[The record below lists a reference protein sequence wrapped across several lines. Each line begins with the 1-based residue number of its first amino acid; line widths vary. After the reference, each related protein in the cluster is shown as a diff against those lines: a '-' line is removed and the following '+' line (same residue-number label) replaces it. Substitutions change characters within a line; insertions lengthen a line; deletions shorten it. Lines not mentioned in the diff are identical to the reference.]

1 MLVTSR
7 KPLLVFRCPC
17 SYLIEDCFT
26 PMKTEADKRSRA
38 QASNPKS
45 REFVDVSGQVFRTGI
60 LLNETLYLA
69 FEPLPQGLKIE
80 RQFLARLEPDR
91 LEASPTDDDEALGP
105 RNALRQVGTMYTP
118 DGREVRDWDRHI
130 MHEKARLR
138 LEAEQD
144 DEIVKEAQR
153 YVDLEDDPDM
163 AEALAVKARQERE
176 QTEME
181 LKLRTKALERDEAE
195 AVRIANALG
204 ADRVV
209 VENGVEVLLPEEPL
223 EQ

>member
-1 MLVTSR
+1 
-7 KPLLVFRCPC
+7 
-17 SYLIEDCFT
+17 
-26 PMKTEADKRSRA
+26 MKTEADKRSRA

-181 LKLRTKALERDEAE
+181 FKLRTKALERDEAE

>member
-1 MLVTSR
+1 
-7 KPLLVFRCPC
+7 
-17 SYLIEDCFT
+17 
-26 PMKTEADKRSRA
+26 MKTEADKRSRA

-130 MHEKARLR
+130 MREKARLR

-181 LKLRTKALERDEAE
+181 FKLRTKALERDEAE

>member
-1 MLVTSR
+1 MR
-7 KPLLVFRCPC
+7 
-17 SYLIEDCFT
+17 
-26 PMKTEADKRSRA
+26 
-38 QASNPKS
+38 
-45 REFVDVSGQVFRTGI
+45 
-60 LLNETLYLA
+60 
-69 FEPLPQGLKIE
+69 
-80 RQFLARLEPDR
+80 
-91 LEASPTDDDEALGP
+91 
-105 RNALRQVGTMYTP
+105 
-118 DGREVRDWDRHI
+118 
-130 MHEKARLR
+130 EKARLR

-209 VENGVEVLLPEEPL
+209 VENGVEVLLPEEPWNNEL
-223 EQ
+223 

>member
-1 MLVTSR
+1 M
-7 KPLLVFRCPC
+7 
-17 SYLIEDCFT
+17 
-26 PMKTEADKRSRA
+26 
-38 QASNPKS
+38 
-45 REFVDVSGQVFRTGI
+45 
-60 LLNETLYLA
+60 
-69 FEPLPQGLKIE
+69 PQGLKIE

-130 MHEKARLR
+130 MREKARLR